1 MTHMTTCT
9 GKTLNEISTLV
20 AVGDA
25 TAVEAIATLN
35 ERLANAKPGSGK
47 AKRTS
52 SAIAQLTAGASLDVK
67 AAFAA
72 ARGVAKAKPAK
83 KAAKAAKPAKKAAK
97 AAPVGLEGLVGE
109 MSREELVQLVLA
121 KLAD

>member
-1 MTHMTTCT
+1 MTSTICT
-9 GKTLNEISTLV
+9 GKSLNEIATLV

-35 ERLANAKPGSGK
+35 ERLANAKPESGK
-47 AKRTS
+47 AKRTA

-83 KAAKAAKPAKKAAK
+83 KAAKAK
-97 AAPVGLEGLVGE
+97 PVGLEGLVGN
-109 MSREELVQLVLA
+109 MSREELVALVLA